1 VKPMEIKLNLASKP
15 YLNKQSVRL
24 WILFGCTLMILLLI
38 FNGFHAYQNYRQL
51 GVLENHFKELEAQ
64 VSSVPGVPANYSLEN
79 HAFVRES
86 IALANDFAAAD
97 QFRWTRLLSRFEELV
112 PDDVS
117 LRSIRPN
124 FKERSVQLTCVALDV
139 ASMTSFVDNL
149 LGSDDLNQ
157 AYLQNHA
164 EVESQPGGRGQ
175 VQIGFSLQIREAF

>member
-1 VKPMEIKLNLASKP
+1 
-15 YLNKQSVRL
+15 
-24 WILFGCTLMILLLI
+24 LLL
-38 FNGFHAYQNYRQL
+38 FNSSHAYQNYRQL
-51 GVLENHFKELEAQ
+51 GVLENHFNELEAQ
-64 VSSVPGVPANYSLEN
+64 VATVPGVPANYSLEN
-79 HAFVRES
+79 HAVVREG

-124 FKERSVQLTCVALDV
+124 FKERSVELTCVARDV

-164 EVESQPGGRGQ
+164 EIESQPGGRGQ